1 MTDAG
6 LSLWIFP
13 GVNIVG
19 TWAGMNQAIKDTGG
33 NMKVYEIT
41 IKLEAN
47 RKPTL
52 DELHDFFFC
61 RIRDRDLKYTVRKI
75 RKKLLI

>member
-1 MTDAG
+1 
-6 LSLWIFP
+6 
-13 GVNIVG
+13 
-19 TWAGMNQAIKDTGG
+19 MNQAIKDTGG

-75 RKKLLI
+75 RKKLLA

>member
-1 MTDAG
+1 
-6 LSLWIFP
+6 
-13 GVNIVG
+13 
-19 TWAGMNQAIKDTGG
+19 MNQAIKDFGG

-47 RKPTL
+47 RKPSL

-61 RIRDRDLKYTVRKI
+61 RIRDRDLKYTIKK
-75 RKKLLI
+75 RKKKET

>member
-1 MTDAG
+1 MEIWVG
-6 LSLWIFP
+6 L
-13 GVNIVG
+13 
-19 TWAGMNQAIKDTGG
+19 MNQAIKDFGG

-47 RKPTL
+47 RKPSL

-61 RIRDRDLKYTVRKI
+61 RIRDRDLKYTIKK
-75 RKKLLI
+75 RKKKET